1 MLKIKLSRV
10 GKKGQPQYRIVVQE
24 EHSKLTGTNKA
35 QLGFYNPSTNP
46 SQIKL
51 DHTAYL
57 HWPSPLAPSVISPVK
72 TLLLPKNPNQPRKS
86 NIYYLY

>member
-57 HWPSPLAPSVISPVK
+57 HWLSLGAQPTSTVRNLASKNAPAAK
-72 TLLLPKNPNQPRKS
+72 KPKSTKK
-86 NIYYLY
+86 I